1 MLAPHMH
8 KISIVPLEE
17 SGHAPSKGLS
27 ASDLVTEGWSAK
39 WKVNVIV
46 NGYHLLTKHPG
57 EVTTHSNSSLGD
69 STVKCQLWSAQKTH
83 YWLK

>member
-27 ASDLVTEGWSAK
+27 ASDLVTEG
-39 WKVNVIV
+39 
-46 NGYHLLTKHPG
+46 
-57 EVTTHSNSSLGD
+57 
-69 STVKCQLWSAQKTH
+69 
-83 YWLK
+83 